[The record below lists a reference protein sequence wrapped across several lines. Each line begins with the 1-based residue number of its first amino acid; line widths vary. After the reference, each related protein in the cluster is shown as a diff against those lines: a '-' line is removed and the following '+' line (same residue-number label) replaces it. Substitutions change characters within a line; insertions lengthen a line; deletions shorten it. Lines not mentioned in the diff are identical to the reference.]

1 MKQKSQ
7 LIWVV
12 LITIALLMP
21 GAVNAQFDS
30 SFVRGNLIK
39 CADSMAWGF
48 RARNW
53 EVFARYTNPAI
64 IGSMGGKAEFINFT
78 TGVFGQIPDSSWKV
92 YKPGKVLQLVKSG
105 NDFQSIIELNSVIE
119 WEGRRIT
126 AVNHLV
132 GQSWDGGVFWTF
144 FDSQNSQ
151 KSATQIKPDLS
162 PDLVVPAKVPEKV
175 EPIRPA
181 SPLKPV
187 AKPIKQAARG

>member
-1 MKQKSQ
+1 MKQRSPGIIVC
-7 LIWVV
+7 LFILVSLLPGV
-12 LITIALLMP
+12 LQ
-21 GAVNAQFDS
+21 AQFDS
-30 SFVRGNLIK
+30 SFVKSHMLK

-53 EVFARYTNPAI
+53 DVFARYTNPAI

-92 YKPGKVLQLVKSG
+92 YKPGKILQLIKSG

-132 GQSWDGGVFWTF
+132 GQSWDGGIFWTF

-162 PDLVVPAKVPEKV
+162 PDLVVPAIVPEKV
-175 EPIRPA
+175 EPIRPPA
-181 SPLKPV
+181 PLKPA
-187 AKPIKQAARG
+187 AKPVKPAAKG